1 MQLSGKQTTNV
12 KVDVSAYE
20 LVEATEKLFYKVF
33 SKYDGYSHISKDG
46 YWYLYDGED
55 HHNGDIEWKRGEK
68 ATQEEIA
75 DNWKHKTFMSVLGEL
90 KKYKENA

>member
-20 LVEATEKLFYKVF
+20 LVDAIEKLYYKAP

-46 YWYLYDGED
+46 YWYLYDGEN
-55 HHNGDIEWKRGEK
+55 HHNGDIEWKRGDK

-75 DNWKHKTFMSVLGEL
+75 DNWKHEAFLDVLRTL
-90 KKYKENA
+90 KQYKE